1 MSIKKAETPRRRWV
15 VGIALLCLFEGGC
28 AALGTAG
35 HRERKSD
42 SDVPSERESNSGTTL
57 GTDPTSVKPGRTITP
72 PSLGIDLS
80 HWSIERKN
88 TNNGVFQA

>member
-15 VGIALLCLFEGGC
+15 VGIAILCLFEGGC

-35 HRERKSD
+35 HRERASD
-42 SDVPSERESNSGTTL
+42 SDVPAAREFNSGTTR
-57 GTDPTSVKPGRTITP
+57 GTDPTTVKPGRTITP

-80 HWSIERKN
+80 RWSIDSEN
-88 TNNGVFQA
+88 ANISGFCV